1 MAVCEVG
8 EEGRD
13 GEGRRRAQLGEARG
27 ASLAPGRG
35 ECCRG
40 GGEAGGGG
48 CARAEE
54 GLHAADD
61 GGAGAGESTARRA
74 DDAHRV
80 DLADAA
86 SARRR
91 ARGTDPRAVPARRG
105 RLLRVPAQLSGA
117 RARRGALPQRQRA
130 ARLPLRRLHRVHGRV
145 GQRGARRP
153 DAKVQGRGRALR
165 DAYLRRRA
173 SLHGAP
179 AADRRRRGAVPCARA
194 RVPRGQGDGGGGGR
208 RPPARVA
215 LCLDRRGGGGAWE
228 ARGARPAAAAA
239 WRWR

>member
-1 MAVCEVG
+1 MADREVG
-8 EEGRD
+8 QEGRD
-13 GEGRRRAQLGEARG
+13 GEGWRRAQLGEARG
-27 ASLAPGRG
+27 APLAPGG
-35 ECCRG
+35 SECRRG

-48 CARAEE
+48 CAGAEA

-61 GGAGAGESTARRA
+61 GGAGAGQGAARRA
-74 DDAHRV
+74 DDADRV

-91 ARGTDPRAVPARRG
+91 ARGTNPRAVPARRG
-105 RLLRVPAQLSGA
+105 RLLRVLAQLPRA

-145 GQRGARRP
+145 GQRGARWP

-165 DAYLRRRA
+165 DAHLRRRA

-179 AADRRRRGAVPCARA
+179 AADRRRRRAVHRAGA
-194 RVPRGQGDGGGGGR
+194 RVPRGPGDGGGGWR

-215 LCLDRRGGGGAWE
+215 LRLDRGGGGGARE